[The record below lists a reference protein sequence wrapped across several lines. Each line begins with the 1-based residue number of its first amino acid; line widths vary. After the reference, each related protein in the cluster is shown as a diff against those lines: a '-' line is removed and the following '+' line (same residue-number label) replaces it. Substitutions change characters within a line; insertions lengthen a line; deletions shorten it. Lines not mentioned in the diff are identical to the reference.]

1 MLNRFVNF
9 IYVRDNR
16 KRKGLIFCCRKH
28 SRKLHTCPHPSE
40 HYGLHIIMVIIIIHR
55 PVNMKR
61 DYFCTVFLYATQKY
75 KIRPVHFQV
84 TLLLADSRK
93 DIGL

>member
-1 MLNRFVNF
+1 
-9 IYVRDNR
+9 
-16 KRKGLIFCCRKH
+16 
-28 SRKLHTCPHPSE
+28 
-40 HYGLHIIMVIIIIHR
+40 MVIIIIHR

-75 KIRPVHFQV
+75 KIRPVHFKV